1 MLPKTVDNYYKIN
14 TMLKEKLL
22 EELNRYNAIN
32 KYAQKLVLEQDMGAD
47 AAAAAVPPADPL
59 AGAPAPSDPLA
70 GGDPAAAPADP
81 MAAPAPDAAG
91 GEVPPADPMAGAA
104 PDAETEEIDITD
116 LVNMTKSI
124 KNEMDKNKDE
134 GNSVIQKMD
143 SVFGKLNDLE
153 QKLAQMDSVISKIDE
168 LGSKIEQVKPKTPQ
182 EKLEMR
188 SLDSYPF
195 NQHPQ
200 DFFSQ
205 KQNEMQASGKN
216 EYVLTKDEIENY
228 GKDQIMK
235 SFNPDETNEPQF

>member
-1 MLPKTVDNYYKIN
+1 
-14 TMLKEKLL
+14 MLKEKLL

-59 AGAPAPSDPLA
+59 AAAPPPADPLA
-70 GGDPAAAPADP
+70 GGDPLAAPAPADP
-81 MAAPAPDAAG
+81 MAGGAP
-91 GEVPPADPMAGAA
+91 PPADPTAGGA
-104 PDAETEEIDITD
+104 PAAETEEIDITD

-143 SVFGKLNDLE
+143 SVFGKLSDLE

-216 EYVLTKDEIENY
+216 EYVLTKDEVENY

>member
-1 MLPKTVDNYYKIN
+1 M
-14 TMLKEKLL
+14 
-22 EELNRYNAIN
+22 
-32 KYAQKLVLEQDMGAD
+32 
-47 AAAAAVPPADPL
+47 AA
-59 AGAPAPSDPLA
+59 G
-70 GGDPAAAPADP
+70 ADP
-81 MAAPAPDAAG
+81 MAAGADPMAAGADPAAG
-91 GEVPPADPMAGAA
+91 GVPPADPMAAGGAEA
-104 PDAETEEIDITD
+104 PATAETEEIDITD

-168 LGSKIEQVKPKTPQ
+168 LGGKIEQVKPKTPQ

-195 NQHPQ
+195 NQNPQ

-216 EYVLTKDEIENY
+216 EYVLTKDEVENY
-228 GKDQIMK
+228 GQAQIMK